1 MEFQELTPLEMEQ
14 VNGGGL
20 LGGLLG
26 SNCNNSCYD
35 PCGGNSSSLDIKVKL
50 SIGICL

>member
-1 MEFQELTPLEMEQ
+1 MEIQELTLQEMEQ

-20 LGGLLG
+20 LGGGLLG
-26 SNCNNSCYD
+26 GLLGCNSGCNDS
-35 PCGGNSSSLDIKVKL
+35 CGGIDIKVKL

>member
-1 MEFQELTPLEMEQ
+1 MEFQELTLQEMEQ

-26 SNCNNSCYD
+26 CCNDCCD
-35 PCGGNSSSLDIKVKL
+35 PCGGGIDIKVKL

>member
-1 MEFQELTPLEMEQ
+1 MEVQELTLEEMKE

-26 SNCNNSCYD
+26 SNCCNDCCDS
-35 PCGGNSSSLDIKVKL
+35 GGIDIKVKL